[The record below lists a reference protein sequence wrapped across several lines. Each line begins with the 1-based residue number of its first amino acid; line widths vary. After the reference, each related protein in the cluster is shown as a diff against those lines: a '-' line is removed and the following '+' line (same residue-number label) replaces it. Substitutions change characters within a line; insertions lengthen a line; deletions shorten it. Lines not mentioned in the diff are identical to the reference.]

1 MGTHEQLPDVV
12 SRQAVRVRI
21 DADRPVPI
29 QADGDPAGF
38 TPVEISLARGALEVF
53 APVPDGCLPPD

>member
-12 SRQAVRVRI
+12 SRLAVRVRI

-38 TPVEISLARGALEVF
+38 TPVEIGLIPGALEVF
-53 APVPDGCLPPD
+53 APTADGRLAPD